1 MSIANKITGYTQT
14 PTEDCDFTWVIM
26 DFPFYWQTIKVNLIS
41 PVFNVGGDDQM
52 LFVLKLNKI
61 STNGGADKGILNLQ
75 RVQKYEQLSCKY
87 KITFIKD
94 DKPVHAQSMKYHTF
108 SMTSYVVPIFTL
120 QSNELLEF
128 VSSTGTVIIHLV
140 LSVFTGDE
148 KKFLKEESVDTNK
161 VLVPKYNFDWIFLNE
176 SLSDFKLKTANGKEI
191 PAHRVV
197 LGNFSPV
204 FKAMFS
210 LDMLE
215 KKSQSVDMI
224 DISYDAAVE
233 MLRYFYIGT
242 IESREVSLIID
253 LLVAA
258 DKYQV
263 DELKNEC
270 ERILSSLL
278 SPESAVDILQV
289 ADKYNM
295 KSLEKNAADFL
306 K

>member
-1 MSIANKITGYTQT
+1 MSIANKITGYTQI
-14 PTEDCDFTWVIM
+14 PTKDCDFTWVIK
-26 DFPFYWQTIKVNLIS
+26 DFPLYWQKIKVNLMS
-41 PVFNVGGDDQM
+41 PAFNVGGDDQM
-52 LFVLKLNKI
+52 QFALKLNKI
-61 STNGGADKGILNLQ
+61 STLGGADKGRLDLH
-75 RVQKYEQLSCKY
+75 RVQKYAQPSCKY

-94 DKPVHAQSMKYHTF
+94 DKPVHAQSMKYTF
-108 SMTSYVVPIFTL
+108 STTDYVVPILTL
-120 QSNELLEF
+120 QNNELLEF
-128 VSSTGTVIIHLV
+128 ISSTGTVIIHLV

-148 KKFLKEESVDTNK
+148 KKFLKKESVDTNK

-176 SLSDFKLKTANGKEI
+176 NLSDFKLKTASGKEI

-197 LGNFSPV
+197 LANFSPV

-242 IESREVSLIID
+242 IESRKVSLIID

-278 SPESAVDILQV
+278 SPENAVDILQV
-289 ADKYNM
+289 ADKCNM
-295 KSLEKNAADFL
+295 KNLEKNAAEL
-306 K
+306 IK